1 MQMVINRYL
10 HLGESMK
17 IFASILLA
25 VIAFSASFCH
35 AEAVQPIDKFSLN
48 DQTKWSCA
56 KTIAI
61 ALFPVTGEFKGK
73 QELSF
78 YQHDFAMKL
87 AVKLRKMTGIES
99 KNVAVVNDKTNT
111 TADIVIDGEFKDLTT
126 GSRALRFWIG
136 FGAGKSFCTIH
147 MRGTDPKDGN
157 DVFVLEHSRGSA
169 MDFTNEDELIENI
182 DEVVEDI
189 AAGLIAARGACPVN
203 ATVPTQPP
211 ISSEGKKVM
220 Q

>member
-1 MQMVINRYL
+1 
-10 HLGESMK
+10 MK
-17 IFASILLA
+17 TFASILL
-25 VIAFSASFCH
+25 VFTTILVSFCT
-35 AEAVQPIDKFSLN
+35 AEAVQPIDQFSVK
-48 DQTKWSCA
+48 DQGKLSCA

-61 ALFPVTGEFKGK
+61 ALFPVTGEFKGR

-87 AVKLRKMTGIES
+87 AVRLRKMPGIE
-99 KNVAVVNDKTNT
+99 NVEVVNDKTNT

-126 GSRALRFWIG
+126 GSRALRFWVG
-136 FGAGKSFCTIH
+136 FGAGKSFCSTR

-157 DVFVLEHSRGSA
+157 EVFLLEHARGSA

-182 DEVVEDI
+182 DEVVEDV
-189 AAGLIAARGACPVN
+189 AAGLIAVRGVCQGDAAAPIQ
-203 ATVPTQPP
+203 PT
-211 ISSEGKKVM
+211 ISSAVKKDG

>member
-1 MQMVINRYL
+1 
-10 HLGESMK
+10 MK
-17 IFASILLA
+17 TYTSILLA
-25 VIAFSASFCH
+25 VIVFCASFCH
-35 AEAVQPIDKFSLN
+35 AEAAQQIDKFSLK

-61 ALFPVTGEFKGK
+61 ALLPVTGEFKGK

-87 AVKLRKMTGIES
+87 AVRLRKMTGIE
-99 KNVAVVNDKTNT
+99 NVAVVNDKTNIS
-111 TADIVIDGEFKDLTT
+111 ADIVIDGEFKDLTT

-136 FGAGKSFCTIH
+136 FGAGKSFCTTR

-157 DVFVLEHSRGSA
+157 EVFVLEHSRGSA

-182 DEVVEDI
+182 DEVVEDV
-189 AAGLIAARGACPVN
+189 AAGLIAARGVCPAG
-203 ATVPTQPP
+203 ATAPIQPA
-211 ISSEGKKVM
+211 ISSEGKKVA

>member
-1 MQMVINRYL
+1 
-10 HLGESMK
+10 MK

-25 VIAFSASFCH
+25 VIAFSVSFCP
-35 AEAVQPIDKFSLN
+35 AEAAQPIDKFSLN

-61 ALFPVTGEFKGK
+61 TLFPVTGEFKGK

-87 AVKLRKMTGIES
+87 AVRLRKMAGIE
-99 KNVAVVNDKTNT
+99 NVAVVNDRTNT

-136 FGAGKSFCTIH
+136 FGAGKSFCTTR
-147 MRGTDPKDGN
+147 MRGTDPKDGKE
-157 DVFVLEHSRGSA
+157 VFVLEHSRGSA

-182 DEVVEDI
+182 DEVVEDV
-189 AAGLIAARGACPVN
+189 AAGLIAARGTCQAGETTPI
-203 ATVPTQPP
+203 QPA
-211 ISSEGKKVM
+211 ISSESKKVM